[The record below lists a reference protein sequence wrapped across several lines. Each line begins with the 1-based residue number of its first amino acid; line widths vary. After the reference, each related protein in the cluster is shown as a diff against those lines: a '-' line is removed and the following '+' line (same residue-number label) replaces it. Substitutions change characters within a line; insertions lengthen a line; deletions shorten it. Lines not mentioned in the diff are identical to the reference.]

1 MITEYTLDI
10 SQWQEWEKEYQ
21 FGVILIFPPE
31 PLLTQVNVLR
41 TRYDPRSQAAC
52 DAHISL
58 TVPLPR
64 PINDSHWREL
74 EAIASAIEPFP
85 IQYGPLRHYLPHP
98 GLCLAIEPQD
108 KLNWLRME
116 LEKASIY
123 SGAPKRKY
131 PFSAHMTIAEF
142 ITGEQTLSLMD
153 ELQTIAPMGSFICGS
168 VVYAVPDSDFH
179 FSVRGR
185 LTMAQSSSH

>member
-1 MITEYTLDI
+1 MITEYTLDN
-10 SQWQEWEKEYQ
+10 SQWEEWEMEYQ

-41 TRYDPRSQAAC
+41 TRYDSRSQAVC

-64 PINDSHWREL
+64 PIGDSLWREL
-74 EAIASAIEPFP
+74 EAIVSAIVSFP

-98 GLCLAIEPQD
+98 GICLTIEPQD
-108 KLNWLRME
+108 KLNWLRVE
-116 LEKASIY
+116 LESASVFT
-123 SGAPKRKY
+123 GAPERKF

-142 ITGEQTLSLMD
+142 LTVEQTLSLMD
-153 ELQTIAPMGSFICGS
+153 ELQTTAPMGSFICES
-168 VVYAVPDSDFH
+168 VAYAVPDSDFH
-179 FSVRGR
+179 FIERGR
-185 LTMAQSSSH
+185 LTLAHSSSH

>member
-10 SQWQEWEKEYQ
+10 SQWQEWEKGYQ
-21 FGVILIFPPE
+21 SGVILIFPPE

-41 TRYDPRSQAAC
+41 ARYDPRSQATC

-64 PINDSHWREL
+64 PISHSHWREI
-74 EAIASAIEPFP
+74 EAIASGIESFP

-98 GLCLAIEPQD
+98 GVCLTIEPQD
-108 KLNWLRME
+108 ELNWLRME
-116 LEKASIY
+116 LESASVF
-123 SGAPKRKY
+123 SGAPERKY

-142 ITGEQTLSLMD
+142 ITMEQTLSLMD
-153 ELQTIAPMGSFICGS
+153 ELRTIAPMGSFICES
-168 VVYAVPDSDFH
+168 VAYAVPDSDFH
-179 FSVRGR
+179 FTERGR
-185 LTMAQSSSH
+185 LTLAQSSSH

>member
-10 SQWQEWEKEYQ
+10 SQWQEWEKGYQ
-21 FGVILIFPPE
+21 FGVILIFPPD

-41 TRYDPRSQAAC
+41 ARYDPRSQATC

-64 PINDSHWREL
+64 PIGDSHWREL
-74 EAIASAIEPFP
+74 EAIVSAIESFP
-85 IQYGPLRHYLPHP
+85 IQYGPLRNYLPHP

-116 LEKASIY
+116 LERASVF
-123 SGAPKRKY
+123 SGAPERKY

-153 ELQTIAPMGSFICGS
+153 ELHPIALMGSFICGS

-179 FSVRGR
+179 FSERGL
-185 LTMAQSSSH
+185 LTLAQSSSY

>member
-10 SQWQEWEKEYQ
+10 SQWQEWEKGYQ

-41 TRYDPRSQAAC
+41 ARYDPRSQATC

-64 PINDSHWREL
+64 PISDSHWREL
-74 EAIASAIEPFP
+74 EAIVSAIESFP

-116 LEKASIY
+116 LERASVF
-123 SGAPKRKY
+123 SGAPERKY

-153 ELQTIAPMGSFICGS
+153 ELQTIAPVGSFICGS

-179 FSVRGR
+179 FSERGR
-185 LTMAQSSSH
+185 LTLAQSSSY

>member
-1 MITEYTLDI
+1 MITEYTIDI
-10 SQWQEWEKEYQ
+10 SKWQEWEKEYQ

-41 TRYDPRSQAAC
+41 TRYDPRSQAVC

-64 PINDSHWREL
+64 PISDSHWRGL
-74 EAIASAIEPFP
+74 ESIVSAIMSFP

-98 GLCLAIEPQD
+98 GICLAIEPQD

-116 LEKASIY
+116 LESASVFTD
-123 SGAPKRKY
+123 APERKY

-153 ELQTIAPMGSFICGS
+153 ELHPIAPMGSFICGS

-179 FSVRGR
+179 FSERGR
-185 LTMAQSSSH
+185 LTLAQSSSY

>member
-41 TRYDPRSQAAC
+41 TRYDTRSQAAC

-85 IQYGPLRHYLPHP
+85 IQYRPLRHYLPHP

-179 FSVRGR
+179 FSERGR
-185 LTMAQSSSH
+185 LTMA